1 MSDRNNIKRKLDNL
15 YGKNYTCDD
24 VKNHIEFSSESKFET
39 LMNKRKRN
47 YTIISILSIVFLC
60 AICSLLSL
68 CVDRRIRSDQVYDEE
83 TDIFNEYNNLYDVI
97 SGSPVIQVKIER
109 GSILRIYEGM
119 KDEEKVYFFSI
130 DKNTQENNSKI
141 NISKIIINGS
151 ETTVNNTE
159 VKGYIG
165 KVTEVNVLVYT
176 KEEILEYNF
185 VL

>member
-1 MSDRNNIKRKLDNL
+1 
-15 YGKNYTCDD
+15 
-24 VKNHIEFSSESKFET
+24 
-39 LMNKRKRN
+39 
-47 YTIISILSIVFLC
+47 
-60 AICSLLSL
+60 
-68 CVDRRIRSDQVYDEE
+68 
-83 TDIFNEYNNLYDVI
+83 
-97 SGSPVIQVKIER
+97 
-109 GSILRIYEGM
+109 M

-130 DKNTQENNSKI
+130 DKNTQEINSKI